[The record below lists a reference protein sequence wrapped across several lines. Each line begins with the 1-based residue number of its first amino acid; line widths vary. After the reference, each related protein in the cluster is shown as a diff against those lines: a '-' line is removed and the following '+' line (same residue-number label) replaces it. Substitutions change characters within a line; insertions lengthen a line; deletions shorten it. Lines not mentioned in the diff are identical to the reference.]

1 MCCNYGVFPPNK
13 QKQQKDKYKHI
24 NKRISKGVCL
34 SWHTPYLFFF
44 CYYLALICYSFVTH
58 FVSLYRVT
66 NKADN
71 NEQEKNGAN
80 AQSQTARKNQI

>member
-1 MCCNYGVFPPNK
+1 MFILTCP
-13 QKQQKDKYKHI
+13 
-24 NKRISKGVCL
+24 
-34 SWHTPYLFFF
+34 LFVLFLLLF
-44 CYYLALICYSFVTH
+44 DVNLLLVCYSY